1 VTAPVLEERRPAAG
15 HLVAFLAL
23 LTAVAWTLA
32 AFSAF
37 PWTGSPPGA
46 AVLKVAFKHVAPLER
61 EARQL
66 SREELERLPRHM
78 RPAAGTATATGRR
91 RSLALRV
98 TLDGT
103 VLLERTY
110 QPGGLRGD
118 GPTFA
123 YEELALPTGSHQLT
137 ATVTVAGDHDGS
149 DDAETDDDEEEDDR
163 HGWRLDRV
171 VDVPPGRV
179 LLLELA
185 EDGGLT
191 LR

>member
-1 VTAPVLEERRPAAG
+1 MLEERRPTAG
-15 HLVAFLAL
+15 RLVAFLAL
-23 LTAVAWTLA
+23 LAGVAWALA

-37 PWTGSPPGA
+37 PWTGSVPGA
-46 AVLKVAFKHVAPLER
+46 TVLKVAFKHVAPLER
-61 EARQL
+61 AARAL

-78 RPAAGTATATGRR
+78 RPAAGTATASGRR
-91 RSLALRV
+91 RDLALRV

-103 VLLERTY
+103 VVLERTY
-110 QPGGLRGD
+110 RPGGLRGD

-123 YEELALPTGSHQLT
+123 YEELALPTGSHRLT

-149 DDAETDDDEEEDDR
+149 DDAETDDDEEEEENDDR

-171 VDVPPGRV
+171 IDVPAGRV
-179 LLLELA
+179 LLLELV
-185 EDGGLT
+185 EGGGLT

>member
-1 VTAPVLEERRPAAG
+1 MSAPVVEERRTSAG
-15 HLVAFLAL
+15 RLAAFLAL
-23 LTAVAWTLA
+23 LTGVAWALA

-37 PWTGSPPGA
+37 PWTGSAPGA

-61 EARQL
+61 EARAL

-91 RSLALRV
+91 RDLALRV

-103 VLLERTY
+103 VVLERTY
-110 QPGGLRGD
+110 RPGGLRGD

-123 YEELALPTGSHQLT
+123 YEELALPTGRHRLT
-137 ATVTVAGDHDGS
+137 ARVSVAGDREES
-149 DDAETDDDEEEDDR
+149 DEAGTDEEEDDDDR
-163 HGWRLDRV
+163 RTWRLDRV
-171 VDVPPGRV
+171 VDVPAGRV
-179 LLLELA
+179 LLLELV
-185 EDGGLT
+185 EGGGLT